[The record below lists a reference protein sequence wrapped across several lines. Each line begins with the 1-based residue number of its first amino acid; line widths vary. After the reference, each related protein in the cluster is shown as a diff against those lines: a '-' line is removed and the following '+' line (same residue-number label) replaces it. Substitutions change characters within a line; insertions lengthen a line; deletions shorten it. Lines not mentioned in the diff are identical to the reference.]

1 MTLSYL
7 RRLAAKELNIDGT
20 LQIRFVR
27 RLGVNPSLRLCGN
40 VNLGVLIQEQNF
52 CLLNIPPPPHARYI
66 FLVIVFPKN
75 NLTLTSTS
83 DNMPRS
89 SDDNTLQF
97 EPEHNDQRQQNE
109 ADGGE
114 SGKKEEQNGGGP
126 IGFWN
131 KELRAVRLDV
141 FKNWGITSR

>member
-89 SDDNTLQF
+89 SDDTLQF
-97 EPEHNDQRQQNE
+97 EPEHNGQRQQNE